1 MNGEADFQEWIRYA
15 DDDLEAARVLFD
27 AGRYAMCAFHCQQAL
42 EKILKATIVRATKH
56 RPPYTHN
63 LRDLAAHLPELLIP
77 DEIGRILRRADPHYR
92 ATRYPGLADSSEY
105 TRVNVQKL
113 FEQTRT
119 AYEWFSN
126 RLK

>member
-1 MNGEADFQEWIRYA
+1 MTGEGDFQEWIKYA
-15 DDDLEAARVLFD
+15 DEDLEAAQALFD

-42 EKILKATIVRATKH
+42 EKVLQATIVRATKH

-63 LRDLAAHLPELLIP
+63 LRDLAAQLPEPIIP
-77 DEIGRILRRADPHYR
+77 DEVGRTLRRAGPHYR

-113 FEQTRT
+113 LEQTRS

-126 RLK
+126 HLK